1 MSDVLVLSYHAVSP
15 DWPSPL
21 AVRPERL
28 EQQARWLADRGYRGV
43 TVSEAVHRSAGA
55 GKLVAFTFDDA
66 YASVMQHALPV
77 LGGVGF
83 PGTVFVPTDFPA
95 SGTPMSWPGID
106 QWRASPY
113 EHELRSISWSA
124 LRELVDHGW
133 EVGAHGC
140 SHPDLT
146 QLSDERLIQ
155 ELRASRERCREELSC
170 PCDALAYPFGKYNP
184 HVVSRVREA
193 GYLTACTV
201 PDDLRS
207 RDPLLWPRIGVYRD
221 DGLVAFRAKVSPTLR
236 AIRSMPVADSLL
248 PAVRKLTQRRHRS
261 LS

>member
-1 MSDVLVLSYHAVSP
+1 VSDVLVLSYHAVSP

-21 AVRPERL
+21 AVLPRRL

-43 TVSEAVHRSAGA
+43 TVSDAVHRSSGA

-66 YASVMQHALPV
+66 YASVMQHALPI

-83 PGTVFVPTDFPA
+83 PATVFVPTDFPA
-95 SGTPMSWPGID
+95 RGEPMFWPGID
-106 QWRASPY
+106 QWRASPH
-113 EHELRSISWSA
+113 EHELRPVSWA
-124 LRELVDHGW
+124 DLRQLVGQGW
-133 EVGAHGC
+133 EVGAHSC

-146 QLSDERLIQ
+146 QLTDARLTQ
-155 ELRASRERCREELSC
+155 ELGAARERCRHELNC
-170 PCDALAYPFGKYNP
+170 RCDALAYPFGKSDAR
-184 HVVSRVREA
+184 VVRHVREA

-236 AIRSMPVADSLL
+236 AIRSTPMADSLL

-261 LS
+261 RD